1 MSDTDNRKIK
11 RFRSFLVFSG
21 LFNIALAAPLMIPEL
36 YRDYIAVLWELNG
49 LLSLGG
55 QEPVAPSGGVNA
67 LLINTA
73 GIDLVLI
80 GVFVLYAARD
90 PLLRWFIPAANAAGR
105 SVFFVVIL
113 YYVIVYDIARI
124 VLLIGLVD
132 VFISGVF
139 GYYLFSLR
147 SLIGAK
153 KETRPN

>member
-1 MSDTDNRKIK
+1 LSDSNVRQIK
-11 RFRSFLVFSG
+11 RFRFFMVFSG
-21 LFNIALAAPLMIPEL
+21 LFNIVLAAPLMIPEL
-36 YRDYIAVLWELNG
+36 YRDYIVVIWKLNG

-105 SVFFVVIL
+105 SVFFIVIL
-113 YYVIVYDIARI
+113 YYVVVYDIARI

-132 VFISGVF
+132 VLISGVF

-153 KETRPN
+153 IEPKPN

>member
-1 MSDTDNRKIK
+1 LSDSNVRQIK
-11 RFRSFLVFSG
+11 RFRFFMVFSG
-21 LFNIALAAPLMIPEL
+21 LFNIVLAAPLMIPEF
-36 YRDYIAVLWELNG
+36 YRDYIAVIWKLNG
-49 LLSLGG
+49 FLSFGG

-113 YYVIVYDIARI
+113 YYVVVYDIARI

-132 VFISGVF
+132 VLISGVF

-153 KETRPN
+153 IEPKPN